1 MIEWFEES
9 ARLQALAAEEVRSA
23 EPRTVFHR
31 INRGKLISAYQNKV
45 VELMAEAQR
54 LRDSSQEAR

>member
-31 INRGKLISAYQNKV
+31 INRGKLIRAYQNKV
-45 VELMAEAQR
+45 VELW
-54 LRDSSQEAR
+54 LS